1 MTENKTAGAPEPR
14 VAFGRALVDFRIEG
28 ATTPHGLLPA
38 EEKLVAAAARGEWC
52 TVSGLDWTKEGDLKK
67 LKKDEQYHVRPEVL
81 RCLALGADAAAPVHE
96 KGIQILGAFIPGDLD
111 LEDAELCR
119 PLWLQQSYFDGSVIL
134 RNARMST
141 LSIGGSRIA
150 GLEGDR
156 TIIVGGVYLRNGFKA
171 DGEVR
176 LIGASVDGNLDCS
189 SASFHDED
197 GKALTCEVQKLRAA
211 YSSAMAL
218 RPMGGTPPRRTNRR

>member
-156 TIIVGGVYLRNGFKA
+156 AKSGRRVPAQRVQGRWRSAINWRFGRWQLRLQQRF
-171 DGEVR
+171 V
-176 LIGASVDGNLDCS
+176 S
-189 SASFHDED
+189 
-197 GKALTCEVQKLRAA
+197 
-211 YSSAMAL
+211 
-218 RPMGGTPPRRTNRR
+218 RRRRESPHL